1 MRTACCLQIAHTFA
15 LENAE
20 KSQLKSKSNTGSD
33 YPLGNNCCKQA
44 TESPKDFVQF
54 CCRPPRRG
62 TWIEIDIEAL
72 TDVRIEV
79 VPRVGGRGL
88 KYHLVR
94 GEKRTR
100 KRRPPRRGTWIEIV
114 QPCQVFGI
122 AEVVP
127 RVGGRGLK

>member
-62 TWIEIDIEAL
+62 TWIEMK
-72 TDVRIEV
+72 DVEEGQTVNVV

-88 KYHLVR
+88 KYDR
-94 GEKRTR
+94 
-100 KRRPPRRGTWIEIV
+100 
-114 QPCQVFGI
+114 GI
-122 AEVVP
+122 ATVISFMSSP
-127 RVGGRGLK
+127 A